1 MRKGKTTRKVG
12 ETAWLMT
19 RGKGLPILDH
29 GVSHGI
35 ILTEED
41 LPLVLEAPRRGHS
54 QKPDEAYHAIE
65 RLYGDVRRLDIRG
78 SAICPHRAL
87 TRHVRT
93 QAASRLDKLEQ
104 RPRGRIR
111 ERAGE
116 RVREQTGE
124 QNTTCISRRL
134 NLPRHTTYR
143 LGPSAGPWPAAS
155 SRSIASS
162 ALAVFASTATTVK
175 STPLST
181 ICSSNDN
188 AMELRHAIPEE

>member
-1 MRKGKTTRKVG
+1 
-12 ETAWLMT
+12 
-19 RGKGLPILDH
+19 
-29 GVSHGI
+29 VSHG

-54 QKPDEAYHAIE
+54 QKPDEAYHA
-65 RLYGDVRRLDIRG
+65 LDAFMAMCGVSTCRG

-155 SRSIASS
+155 SRSIASC
-162 ALAVFASTATTVK
+162 ATTIIVAGRIA
-175 STPLST
+175 SPEMLSDT
-181 ICSSNDN
+181 ELLPHLICSPPVGGGGDIDEAGQHGS
-188 AMELRHAIPEE
+188 A